1 MSSLKAIR
9 QLAQPAV
16 GIAVVAIVS
25 VGVVACG
32 SSGASQEE
40 LNQAKQEGATHTR
53 ETARIKQIQREIRA
67 IRRHGG
73 SNPNAVPAG
82 AGSSG
87 ITSSMT
93 GTTSCGGELSV
104 GPNTT
109 CPFAANVRAAYE
121 EELGTGSGVVYA
133 YSPVTEKLY
142 EMLCT
147 AGTPHVCTG
156 GNDASVYFP

>member
-1 MSSLKAIR
+1 M
-9 QLAQPAV
+9 
-16 GIAVVAIVS
+16 GIAVVVILS
-25 VGVVACG
+25 LGVVACG

-40 LNQAKQEGATHTR
+40 LNQAKQEGAAHAR
-53 ETARIKQIQREIRA
+53 ETARIKQIQHEIRA

-87 ITSSMT
+87 ITSSTT

-109 CPFAANVRAAYE
+109 CPFAANVRTAYE
-121 EELGTGSGVVYA
+121 EELGAGSGVVYA

-156 GNDASVYFP
+156 GNDASVYFR